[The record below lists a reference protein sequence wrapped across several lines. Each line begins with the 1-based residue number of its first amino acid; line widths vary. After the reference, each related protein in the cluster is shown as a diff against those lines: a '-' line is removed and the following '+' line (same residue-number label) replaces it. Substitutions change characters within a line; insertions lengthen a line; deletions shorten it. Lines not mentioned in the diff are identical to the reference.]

1 MQFDGRRVMTV
12 TFRLAVLRLSFDSNE
27 SRSKVF
33 GCVFFRHPFRLPH
46 CTNGSWHWCRRLNPG
61 SLWPTRS
68 CGLYGGS
75 RADMFVVVRYP
86 PLILRHPTT
95 ASWQSCIESLT
106 KWILTVAW
114 RWSLVRSAGHL
125 NTVGRSSRR
134 HPLCPDALC
143 LSTRDC
149 PGYVPWRSGPGDQS
163 CLITSVLV
171 VDDEVTSY
179 AASFHLLHHS
189 RKFFQPKSVRRRMLL
204 TSGSFHLISN
214 STTTWTWRVVF
225 SFLRTSDD
233 GLVWVFHLK
242 GCWQRL
248 TGFLDSQFCFKC
260 RVIQK
265 YRLFGDWDLVSSVDF
280 LFEECWLLTKLTVFK
295 TRVLSNLEY
304 GEISLPSSSSHA
316 RLLTTRSSTTSCFRS
331 SGFCLFLFSL
341 SLLFFVT
348 CIGSAAQRLF
358 FSSFS
363 RRVLFIHQVR
373 CLSAD
378 RALRHIC
385 PSSVSRGFPRDLGG
399 LVVSSSV
406 GLDGCG
412 SKDIQVVCPV
422 LVVREERILLIRWKV
437 TLFRLR
443 Q

>member
-1 MQFDGRRVMTV
+1 MSHEAKYLDVFFQASVPSSALHTWKLTLVSSFKPRIAMTYAKLWTLRRIACGYVRRSQISSTDSETSYYCVV
-12 TFRLAVLRLSFDSNE
+12 TKLYWVTDKVDTDSSLEVVSRSFGGTSEHSREILSASPSLSWCSLSVNTRLS
-27 SRSKVF
+27 
-33 GCVFFRHPFRLPH
+33 RL
-46 CTNGSWHWCRRLNPG
+46 
-61 SLWPTRS
+61 
-68 CGLYGGS
+68 
-75 RADMFVVVRYP
+75 
-86 PLILRHPTT
+86 
-95 ASWQSCIESLT
+95 
-106 KWILTVAW
+106 
-114 RWSLVRSAGHL
+114 
-125 NTVGRSSRR
+125 
-134 HPLCPDALC
+134 
-143 LSTRDC
+143 
-149 PGYVPWRSGPGDQS
+149 

-179 AASFHLLHHS
+179 AASFHLLHGCYDAGGHS
-189 RKFFQPKSVRRRMLL
+189 RKFFQPKSGRRRMLL
-204 TSGSFHLISN
+204 TSGSLHLISN

-233 GLVWVFHLK
+233 GLGWVFHLK

-260 RVIQK
+260 RVVQK

-280 LFEECWLLTKLTVFK
+280 FFEECWLLTKLTVFK

-316 RLLTTRSSTTSCFRS
+316 RLLTTRSSTTSCYRS

-385 PSSVSRGFPRDLGG
+385 PSSVSRGFTRDLGG

-437 TLFRLR
+437 TLFRLP